1 MSIDKYTP
9 TEEEIL
15 QAESMMGDTEKEK
28 TARRKKFIEEA
39 IKWGEEG
46 GLTRQ
51 EAQDFIDSYKSK
63 DGVESF
69 MVGGRLFKNSL
80 GALDGFSLGDE
91 KIDEETGMSI
101 SDKYHR
107 LAAYLNM
114 YWQKGE

>member
-1 MSIDKYTP
+1 MGIDQYKP
-9 TEEEIL
+9 TEDEIL
-15 QAESMMGDTEKEK
+15 QAESMLGDAEKEK
-28 TARRKKFIEEA
+28 TARREKFIEEA

-51 EAQDFIDSYKSK
+51 EAQDFIDSYKTK
-63 DGVESF
+63 DGVVSF
-69 MVGGRLFKNSL
+69 MVGGKLFKNSL
-80 GALDGFSLGDE
+80 DVLGGFSLGDE

-114 YWQKGE
+114 YWQKSE